1 MVSPGSRGGG
11 TLHSRQSQS
20 MTECSIVSLRS
31 EMKWTQRSWREV
43 INKTDGFRPWIPE
56 SLESESLMRV
66 GTLRGI

>member
-1 MVSPGSRGGG
+1 
-11 TLHSRQSQS
+11 